1 MKNIVMGILAHV
13 DAGKTTLSESMLYLS
28 GTVRKLGRVDHK
40 DAFLDT
46 YALERDRGI
55 TIFSKQAVFSLGN
68 KKVNLLNTPGHVDFS
83 AEMERT
89 LQVLDYAVLV
99 ISGADGIQG
108 HTETLWK
115 LLKLYDIPT
124 FIFINKMDQQGTDQA
139 ALLSELKERLDEGC
153 IAFGK
158 EESIETLE
166 ELAMTDEKVLDYFME
181 HESIRK
187 EDICRLIKE
196 RRVFPCYFGSA
207 LKLEGVQELLYGFE
221 RYMEPYTGTEE
232 FGAKVFK
239 ISRDD
244 KGERLTFLKVTGG
257 KLVVKMPVNLVDK
270 EEKVNQIRIYSGA
283 KYETVNEVGA
293 GGVCAVTGLVSSYI
307 GQGFGVEKGTA
318 APFLEPVLTY
328 QMILPDGA
336 DTTKVLRELKQLEEE
351 EPLLNIVWNPALEEI
366 HVQLMGEVQTE
377 ILKTMIAERFHLDVE
392 FGTGKIVYKETIK
405 NPVVGVGHYEP
416 LRHYA
421 EVHLKMEPLEAG
433 SGLVFDADCS
443 EDVLDRNW
451 QRLILTH
458 LQEREHPGVLTGS
471 PITDMKITIVAG
483 RAHLKHTEGG
493 DFRQATYRAV
503 RQGLKSAESILL
515 EPWYSF
521 VLEVPSDQVGRAMS
535 DIGQM
540 NGSFEGPE
548 AEDKQGMVRL
558 TGTAPASEMRDY
570 QREVWAYTK
579 GRGRIT
585 FTLKG
590 YEPCHNA
597 EEVIEQIGYDSERD
611 IDNPT
616 GSVFCA
622 HGAGFLVKWDEVPEY
637 MHIKE
642 DFLSEGSDEISE
654 EEQTITENAHFGN
667 SSYSSGYGDD
677 PELLAIMEREFGSKQ
692 KERDRYS
699 GYRKQTVSA
708 PMPRKTVIKDTEPK
722 KEYLLVDGYNVIFAW
737 EELNELAKASIDA
750 ARNKLMDILSNYQ
763 GFTGCTLI
771 LVFDAYKVKG
781 SQGEVQK
788 YHNIYVVYTKE
799 AETADQ
805 YIEKTTHEIGRK
817 YKVTVATSD
826 ALEQVIVMGQGA
838 YRISAR
844 DFYEEVERTEKQ
856 IREINRQ
863 QHGEKRNYLLDYA
876 KEEDAK
882 HMEEVRLGKKSE
894 KLDKTTVSDPE

>member
-1 MKNIVMGILAHV
+1 MSLFFLLKRGEIVENIVMGILAHV
-13 DAGKTTLSESMLYLS
+13 DAGKTTLSEGMLYLS

-46 YALERDRGI
+46 YSLERDRGI

-68 KKVNLLNTPGHVDFS
+68 RRINLLDTPGHVDFS

-99 ISGADGIQG
+99 ISGADGVQG

-115 LLKLYDIPT
+115 LLKLYEIPT
-124 FIFINKMDQQGTDQA
+124 FIFINKMDQPGTDRES
-139 ALLSELKERLDEGC
+139 LLTELKERLDEGC
-153 IAFGK
+153 IVFGK
-158 EESIETLE
+158 GKNVESLE
-166 ELAMTDEKVLDYFME
+166 EIAMTDEAVLDYFME
-181 HESIRK
+181 HETVRN
-187 EDICRLIKE
+187 EDICRLIRE
-196 RRVFPCYFGSA
+196 RKIFPCYFGSA
-207 LKLEGVQELLYGFE
+207 LKLDGVQELLAGFE
-221 RYMEPYTGTEE
+221 EYMKPFDGKKE
-232 FGAKVFK
+232 FGARVFK

-257 KLVVKMPVNLVDK
+257 KLVVKMPINK
-270 EEKVNQIRIYSGA
+270 EEKINQIRIYSGA
-283 KYETVNEVGA
+283 KYEAVNEVEA
-293 GGVCAVTGLVSSYI
+293 GGVCAVTGLSSSYI
-307 GQGFGVEKGTA
+307 GQGLGVEKGTA
-318 APFLEPVLTY
+318 APFLEPGLTY
-328 QMILPDGA
+328 QMILPEGA

-405 NPVVGVGHYEP
+405 SPVVGVGHYEP

-433 SGLVFDADCS
+433 SGLIFDTDCS

-458 LQEREHPGVLTGS
+458 LQEREHPGVLTGA

-503 RQGLKSAESILL
+503 RQGLKSAESVLL

-521 VLEVPSDQVGRAMS
+521 VLEVPSEQVGRAMS

-570 QREVWAYTK
+570 QQEVWAYTK

-585 FTLKG
+585 LTLKG

-597 EEVIEQIGYDSERD
+597 EEVIEEIGYDSERD
-611 IDNPT
+611 VDNPT

-642 DFLSEGSDEISE
+642 DFLAEKPGIEQDEMMAV
-654 EEQTITENAHFGN
+654 QMGN
-667 SSYSSGYGDD
+667 HCNYSGGYSSSYDDD
-677 PELLAIMEREFGSKQ
+677 PELLTIMEREFGSKQ
-692 KERDRYS
+692 EERDRYS
-699 GYRKQTVSA
+699 SYRKQTVST
-708 PMPRKTVIKDTEPK
+708 PVRHTTVIKENEPK
-722 KEYLLVDGYNVIFAW
+722 KEYLLVDGYNIIFAW

-763 GFTGCTLI
+763 GFIGCTLI

-781 SQGEVQK
+781 NQGEVQK

-856 IREINRQ
+856 IREINERER
-863 QHGEKRNYLLDYA
+863 GEKRNYLLDYA
-876 KEEDAK
+876 KEEDARE
-882 HMEEVRLGKKSE
+882 MEKVRLGKITE
-894 KLDKTTVSDPE
+894 K

>member
-1 MKNIVMGILAHV
+1 MENIVMGILAHV
-13 DAGKTTLSESMLYLS
+13 DAGKTTLSEGMLYLS

-46 YALERDRGI
+46 YSLERDRGI

-68 KKVNLLNTPGHVDFS
+68 RRINLLDTPGHVDFS

-99 ISGADGIQG
+99 ISGADGVQG

-115 LLKLYDIPT
+115 LLKLYEIPT
-124 FIFINKMDQQGTDQA
+124 FIFINKMDQPGTDRES
-139 ALLSELKERLDEGC
+139 LLTELKERLDEGC
-153 IAFGK
+153 IVFGK
-158 EESIETLE
+158 GKNVESLE
-166 ELAMTDEKVLDYFME
+166 EIAMTDEAVLDYFME
-181 HESIRK
+181 HETVRN
-187 EDICRLIKE
+187 EDICRLIRE
-196 RRVFPCYFGSA
+196 RKIFPCYFGSA
-207 LKLEGVQELLYGFE
+207 LKLDGVQELLAGFE
-221 RYMEPYTGTEE
+221 EYMKPFDGKKE
-232 FGAKVFK
+232 FGARVFK

-257 KLVVKMPVNLVDK
+257 KLVVKMPINK
-270 EEKVNQIRIYSGA
+270 EEKINQIRIYSGA
-283 KYETVNEVGA
+283 KYEAVNEVEA
-293 GGVCAVTGLVSSYI
+293 GEVCAVTGLSSSYI
-307 GQGFGVEKGTA
+307 GQGLGVEKGTA

-328 QMILPDGA
+328 QMILPEGA
-336 DTTKVLRELKQLEEE
+336 DTTKVLRVLKQLEEE

-405 NPVVGVGHYEP
+405 SPVVGVGHYEP

-433 SGLVFDADCS
+433 SGLVFDTDCS

-458 LQEREHPGVLTGS
+458 LQEREHPGVLTGA

-503 RQGLKSAESILL
+503 RQGLKSAESVLL

-521 VLEVPSDQVGRAMS
+521 VLEVPSEQVGRAMS

-585 FTLKG
+585 LTLKG

-597 EEVIEQIGYDSERD
+597 EEVIEEIGYDSERD
-611 IDNPT
+611 VDNPT
-616 GSVFCA
+616 GSVFCV

-642 DFLSEGSDEISE
+642 DFLAEKPGIEQDEMMAV
-654 EEQTITENAHFGN
+654 QMGN
-667 SSYSSGYGDD
+667 HCNYSGGYSSSYDDD
-677 PELLAIMEREFGSKQ
+677 PELLTIMEREFGSKQ
-692 KERDRYS
+692 KERERYS
-699 GYRKQTVSA
+699 SYRKQTVST
-708 PMPRKTVIKDTEPK
+708 PVRHTTVIKENEPK
-722 KEYLLVDGYNVIFAW
+722 KEYLLVDGYNIIFAW

-763 GFTGCTLI
+763 GFIGCTLI

-781 SQGEVQK
+781 NQGEVQK

-856 IREINRQ
+856 IREINERER
-863 QHGEKRNYLLDYA
+863 GEKRNYLLDYA
-876 KEEDAK
+876 RKEDARE
-882 HMEEVRLGKKSE
+882 MEKVRLGKTTE
-894 KLDKTTVSDPE
+894 K

>member
-68 KKVNLLNTPGHVDFS
+68 KKVNLLDTPGHVDFS

-99 ISGADGIQG
+99 ISGADGVQG

-257 KLVVKMPVNLVDK
+257 KLVVKMPVNMVDK

-283 KYETVNEVGA
+283 KYETVNEVEA

-405 NPVVGVGHYEP
+405 NSVVGVGHYEP

-421 EVHLKMEPLEAG
+421 EVHLKMEPLETG

-856 IREINRQ
+856 IREINEQ

-894 KLDKTTVSDPE
+894 KLDKIIVSDPE

>member
-68 KKVNLLNTPGHVDFS
+68 KKVNLLDTPGHVDFS

-99 ISGADGIQG
+99 ISGADGVQG

-158 EESIETLE
+158 EESTETLE

-187 EDICRLIKE
+187 EEICRLIQE

-283 KYETVNEVGA
+283 KYETVNEVEA

-405 NPVVGVGHYEP
+405 NSVVGVGHYEP

-421 EVHLKMEPLEAG
+421 EVHLKMEPLETG

-642 DFLSEGSDEISE
+642 DFLSEESDETPE
-654 EEQTITENAHFGN
+654 EEQTITGNARFGN

-677 PELLAIMEREFGSKQ
+677 PELLAIMEREFGSRQ

-838 YRISAR
+838 YRMSAR

-856 IREINRQ
+856 IREINEQ
-863 QHGEKRNYLLDYA
+863 QHGEKRNYLLD
-876 KEEDAK
+876 
-882 HMEEVRLGKKSE
+882 RKS
-894 KLDKTTVSDPE
+894 VV

>member
-68 KKVNLLNTPGHVDFS
+68 KKVNLLDTPGHVDFS

-882 HMEEVRLGKKSE
+882 YMEEVRLGKKSE

>member
-68 KKVNLLNTPGHVDFS
+68 KKVNLLDTPGHVDFS

-876 KEEDAK
+876 KE
-882 HMEEVRLGKKSE
+882 
-894 KLDKTTVSDPE
+894 

>member
-1 MKNIVMGILAHV
+1 MENIVMGILAHV
-13 DAGKTTLSESMLYLS
+13 DAGKTTLSEGMLYLS

-46 YALERDRGI
+46 YSLERDRGI

-68 KKVNLLNTPGHVDFS
+68 RRINLLDTPGHVDFS

-99 ISGADGIQG
+99 ISGADGVQG

-115 LLKLYDIPT
+115 LLKLYEIPT
-124 FIFINKMDQQGTDQA
+124 FIFINKMDQPGTDRES
-139 ALLSELKERLDEGC
+139 LLTELKERLDEGC
-153 IAFGK
+153 IVFGK
-158 EESIETLE
+158 GKNVESLE
-166 ELAMTDEKVLDYFME
+166 EIAMTDEAVLDYFME
-181 HESIRK
+181 HETVRN
-187 EDICRLIKE
+187 EDICRLIRE
-196 RRVFPCYFGSA
+196 RKIFPCYFGSA
-207 LKLEGVQELLYGFE
+207 LKLDGVQELLAGFE
-221 RYMEPYTGTEE
+221 EYMKPFDGKKE
-232 FGAKVFK
+232 FGARVFK

-257 KLVVKMPVNLVDK
+257 KLVVKMPINK
-270 EEKVNQIRIYSGA
+270 EEKINQIRIYSGA
-283 KYETVNEVGA
+283 KYEAVNEVEA
-293 GGVCAVTGLVSSYI
+293 GGVCAVTGLSSSYI
-307 GQGFGVEKGTA
+307 GQGLGVEKGTA

-328 QMILPDGA
+328 QMILPEGA

-405 NPVVGVGHYEP
+405 SPVVGVGHYEP

-433 SGLVFDADCS
+433 SGLVFDTDCS

-458 LQEREHPGVLTGS
+458 LQEREHPGVLTGA

-503 RQGLKSAESILL
+503 RQGLKSAESVLL

-521 VLEVPSDQVGRAMS
+521 VLEVPSEQVGRAMS

-585 FTLKG
+585 LTLKG

-597 EEVIEQIGYDSERD
+597 EEVIEEIGYDSERD
-611 IDNPT
+611 VDNPT
-616 GSVFCA
+616 GSVFCV

-642 DFLSEGSDEISE
+642 DFLAEKPGIEQDEMMAV
-654 EEQTITENAHFGN
+654 QMGN
-667 SSYSSGYGDD
+667 HCNYSGGYSSSYDDD
-677 PELLAIMEREFGSKQ
+677 PELLNIMEREFGSKQ
-692 KERDRYS
+692 KERERYS
-699 GYRKQTVSA
+699 SYRKQTVST
-708 PMPRKTVIKDTEPK
+708 PVRHTTVIKENEPK
-722 KEYLLVDGYNVIFAW
+722 KEYLLVDGYNIIFAW

-763 GFTGCTLI
+763 GFIGCTLI

-781 SQGEVQK
+781 NQGEVQK

-856 IREINRQ
+856 IREINERER
-863 QHGEKRNYLLDYA
+863 GEKRNYLLDYA
-876 KEEDAK
+876 KEEDARE
-882 HMEEVRLGKKSE
+882 MEKVRLGKTTE
-894 KLDKTTVSDPE
+894 K

>member
-1 MKNIVMGILAHV
+1 MENIVMGILAHV
-13 DAGKTTLSESMLYLS
+13 DAGKTTLSEGMLYLS

-46 YALERDRGI
+46 YSLERDRGI

-68 KKVNLLNTPGHVDFS
+68 RRINLLDTPGHVDFS

-99 ISGADGIQG
+99 ISGADGVQG

-115 LLKLYDIPT
+115 LLKLYEIPT
-124 FIFINKMDQQGTDQA
+124 FIFINKMDQPGTDRES
-139 ALLSELKERLDEGC
+139 LLTELKERLDEGC
-153 IAFGK
+153 IVFGK
-158 EESIETLE
+158 GKNVESLE
-166 ELAMTDEKVLDYFME
+166 EIAMTDEAVLDYFME
-181 HESIRK
+181 HETVRN
-187 EDICRLIKE
+187 EDICRLIRE
-196 RRVFPCYFGSA
+196 RKIFPCYFGSA
-207 LKLEGVQELLYGFE
+207 LKLDGVQELLAGFE
-221 RYMEPYTGTEE
+221 EYMKPFDGKKE
-232 FGAKVFK
+232 FGARVFK

-257 KLVVKMPVNLVDK
+257 KLVVKMPINK
-270 EEKVNQIRIYSGA
+270 EEKINQIRIYSGA
-283 KYETVNEVGA
+283 KYEAVNEVEA
-293 GGVCAVTGLVSSYI
+293 GEVCAVTGLSSSYI
-307 GQGFGVEKGTA
+307 GQGLGVEKGTA

-328 QMILPDGA
+328 QMILPEGA
-336 DTTKVLRELKQLEEE
+336 DTTKVLRVLKQLEEE

-405 NPVVGVGHYEP
+405 SPVVGVGHYEP

-433 SGLVFDADCS
+433 SGLVFDTDCS

-458 LQEREHPGVLTGS
+458 LQEREHPGVLTGA

-503 RQGLKSAESILL
+503 RQGLKSAESVLL

-521 VLEVPSDQVGRAMS
+521 VLEVPSEQVGRAMS

-585 FTLKG
+585 LTLKG

-597 EEVIEQIGYDSERD
+597 EEVIEEIGYDSERD
-611 IDNPT
+611 VDNPT
-616 GSVFCA
+616 GSVFCV

-642 DFLSEGSDEISE
+642 DFLAEKPGIEQDEMMAV
-654 EEQTITENAHFGN
+654 QMGN
-667 SSYSSGYGDD
+667 HCNYSGGYSSSYDDD
-677 PELLAIMEREFGSKQ
+677 PELLTIMEREFGSKQ
-692 KERDRYS
+692 KERERYS
-699 GYRKQTVSA
+699 SYRKQTVST
-708 PMPRKTVIKDTEPK
+708 PVRHTTVIKENEPK
-722 KEYLLVDGYNVIFAW
+722 KEYLLVDGYNIIFAW

-763 GFTGCTLI
+763 GFIGWTLI

-781 SQGEVQK
+781 NQGEVQK

-856 IREINRQ
+856 IREINERER
-863 QHGEKRNYLLDYA
+863 GEKRNYLLDYA
-876 KEEDAK
+876 RKEDARE
-882 HMEEVRLGKKSE
+882 MEKVRLGKTTE
-894 KLDKTTVSDPE
+894 K

>member
-1 MKNIVMGILAHV
+1 MENIVMGILAYV
-13 DAGKTTLSESMLYLS
+13 DAGKTTLSEGMLYLS

-46 YALERDRGI
+46 YSLERDRGI

-68 KKVNLLNTPGHVDFS
+68 RRINLLDTPGHVDFS

-99 ISGADGIQG
+99 ISGADGVQG

-115 LLKLYDIPT
+115 LLKLYEIPT
-124 FIFINKMDQQGTDQA
+124 FIFINKMDQPGTDRES
-139 ALLSELKERLDEGC
+139 LLTELKERLDEGC
-153 IAFGK
+153 IVFGK
-158 EESIETLE
+158 GKNVESLE
-166 ELAMTDEKVLDYFME
+166 EIAMTDEAVLDYFME
-181 HESIRK
+181 HETVRN
-187 EDICRLIKE
+187 EDICRLIRE
-196 RRVFPCYFGSA
+196 RKIFPCYFGSA
-207 LKLEGVQELLYGFE
+207 LKLDGVQELLAGFE
-221 RYMEPYTGTEE
+221 EYMKPFDGKKE
-232 FGAKVFK
+232 FGARVFK

-257 KLVVKMPVNLVDK
+257 KLVVKMPINK
-270 EEKVNQIRIYSGA
+270 EEKINQIRIYSGA
-283 KYETVNEVGA
+283 KYEAVNEVEA
-293 GGVCAVTGLVSSYI
+293 GEVCAVTGLSSSYI
-307 GQGFGVEKGTA
+307 GQGLGVEKGTA

-328 QMILPDGA
+328 QMILPEGA
-336 DTTKVLRELKQLEEE
+336 DTTKVLRVLKQLEEE

-405 NPVVGVGHYEP
+405 SPVVGVGHYEP

-433 SGLVFDADCS
+433 SGLVFDTDCS

-458 LQEREHPGVLTGS
+458 LQEREHPGVLTGA

-503 RQGLKSAESILL
+503 RQGLKSAESVLL

-521 VLEVPSDQVGRAMS
+521 VLEVPSEQVGRAMS

-585 FTLKG
+585 LTLKG

-597 EEVIEQIGYDSERD
+597 EEVIEEIGYDSERD
-611 IDNPT
+611 VDNPT
-616 GSVFCA
+616 GSVFCV

-642 DFLSEGSDEISE
+642 DFLAEKPGIEQDEMMAV
-654 EEQTITENAHFGN
+654 QMGN
-667 SSYSSGYGDD
+667 HCNYSGGYSSSYDDD
-677 PELLAIMEREFGSKQ
+677 PELLTIMEREFGSKQ
-692 KERDRYS
+692 KERERYS
-699 GYRKQTVSA
+699 SYRKQTVST
-708 PMPRKTVIKDTEPK
+708 PVRHTTVIKENEPK
-722 KEYLLVDGYNVIFAW
+722 KEYLLVDGYNIIFAW

-763 GFTGCTLI
+763 GFIGCTLI

-781 SQGEVQK
+781 NQGEVQK

-856 IREINRQ
+856 IREINERER
-863 QHGEKRNYLLDYA
+863 GEKRNYLLDYA
-876 KEEDAK
+876 RKEDARE
-882 HMEEVRLGKKSE
+882 MEKVRLGKTTE
-894 KLDKTTVSDPE
+894 K

>member
-68 KKVNLLNTPGHVDFS
+68 KKVNLLDTPGHVDFS

-637 MHIKE
+637 MHVKE

>member
-1 MKNIVMGILAHV
+1 MENIVMGILAHV
-13 DAGKTTLSESMLYLS
+13 DAGKTTLSEGMLYLS

-46 YALERDRGI
+46 YSLERDRGI

-68 KKVNLLNTPGHVDFS
+68 RRINLLDTPGHVDFS

-99 ISGADGIQG
+99 ISGADGVQG

-115 LLKLYDIPT
+115 LLKLYEIPT
-124 FIFINKMDQQGTDQA
+124 FIFINKMDQPGTDRES
-139 ALLSELKERLDEGC
+139 LLTELKERLDEGC
-153 IAFGK
+153 IVFGK
-158 EESIETLE
+158 GKNVESLE
-166 ELAMTDEKVLDYFME
+166 EIAMTDEAVLDYFME
-181 HESIRK
+181 HETVRN
-187 EDICRLIKE
+187 EDICRLIRE
-196 RRVFPCYFGSA
+196 RKIFPCYFGSA
-207 LKLEGVQELLYGFE
+207 LKLDGVQELLAGFE
-221 RYMEPYTGTEE
+221 EYMKPFDGKKE
-232 FGAKVFK
+232 FGARVFK

-257 KLVVKMPVNLVDK
+257 KLVVKMPINK
-270 EEKVNQIRIYSGA
+270 EEKINQIRIYSGA
-283 KYETVNEVGA
+283 KYEAVNEVEA
-293 GGVCAVTGLVSSYI
+293 GGVYAVTGLSSSYI
-307 GQGFGVEKGTA
+307 GQGLGVEKGTA

-328 QMILPDGA
+328 QMILPEGA

-405 NPVVGVGHYEP
+405 SPVVGVGHYEP

-433 SGLVFDADCS
+433 SGLVFDTDCS

-458 LQEREHPGVLTGS
+458 LQEREHPGVLTGA

-503 RQGLKSAESILL
+503 RQGLKSAESVLL

-521 VLEVPSDQVGRAMS
+521 VLEVPSEQVGRAMS

-585 FTLKG
+585 LTLKG

-597 EEVIEQIGYDSERD
+597 EEVIEEIGYDSERD
-611 IDNPT
+611 VDNPT
-616 GSVFCA
+616 GSVFCV

-642 DFLSEGSDEISE
+642 DFLAEKPGIEQDEMMAV
-654 EEQTITENAHFGN
+654 QMGN
-667 SSYSSGYGDD
+667 HCNYSGGYSSSYDDD
-677 PELLAIMEREFGSKQ
+677 PELLTIMEREFGSKQ
-692 KERDRYS
+692 KERERYS
-699 GYRKQTVSA
+699 SYRKQTVST
-708 PMPRKTVIKDTEPK
+708 PVRHTTVIKENEPK
-722 KEYLLVDGYNVIFAW
+722 KEYLLVDGYNIIFAW

-763 GFTGCTLI
+763 GFIGCTLI

-781 SQGEVQK
+781 NQGEVQK

-856 IREINRQ
+856 IREINERER
-863 QHGEKRNYLLDYA
+863 GEKRNYLLDYA
-876 KEEDAK
+876 RKEDARE
-882 HMEEVRLGKKSE
+882 MEKVRLGKTTE
-894 KLDKTTVSDPE
+894 K

>member
-1 MKNIVMGILAHV
+1 MENIVMGILAHV
-13 DAGKTTLSESMLYLS
+13 DAGKTTLSEGMLYLS

-46 YALERDRGI
+46 YSLERDRGI

-68 KKVNLLNTPGHVDFS
+68 RRINLLDTPGHVDFS

-99 ISGADGIQG
+99 ISGADGVQG

-115 LLKLYDIPT
+115 LLKLYEIPT
-124 FIFINKMDQQGTDQA
+124 FIFINKMDQPGTA
-139 ALLSELKERLDEGC
+139 RESLLTELKERLDEGC
-153 IAFGK
+153 IVFGK
-158 EESIETLE
+158 GKNVESLE
-166 ELAMTDEKVLDYFME
+166 EIAMTDEAVLDYFME
-181 HESIRK
+181 HETVRN
-187 EDICRLIKE
+187 EDICRLIRE
-196 RRVFPCYFGSA
+196 RKIFPCYFGSA
-207 LKLEGVQELLYGFE
+207 LKLDGVQELLAGFE
-221 RYMEPYTGTEE
+221 EYMKPFDGKKE
-232 FGAKVFK
+232 FGARVFK

-257 KLVVKMPVNLVDK
+257 KLVVKMPINK
-270 EEKVNQIRIYSGA
+270 EEKINQIRIYSGA
-283 KYETVNEVGA
+283 KYEAVDEVEA
-293 GGVCAVTGLVSSYI
+293 GGVCAVTGLSSSYI
-307 GQGFGVEKGTA
+307 GQGLGVEKGTA

-328 QMILPDGA
+328 QMILPEGA

-405 NPVVGVGHYEP
+405 SPVVGVGHYEP

-433 SGLVFDADCS
+433 SGLVFDTDCS

-458 LQEREHPGVLTGS
+458 LQEREHPGVLTGA

-503 RQGLKSAESILL
+503 RQGLKSAESVLL

-521 VLEVPSDQVGRAMS
+521 VLEVPSEQVGRAMS

-585 FTLKG
+585 LTLKG

-597 EEVIEQIGYDSERD
+597 EEVIEEIGYDSERD
-611 IDNPT
+611 VDNPT

-642 DFLSEGSDEISE
+642 DFLAEKPGIEQDEVMAV
-654 EEQTITENAHFGN
+654 QMGN
-667 SSYSSGYGDD
+667 HCNYSGGYSFSYDDD
-677 PELLAIMEREFGSKQ
+677 PELLTIMEREFGSKQ

-699 GYRKQTVSA
+699 SYRKQTVST
-708 PMPRKTVIKDTEPK
+708 PVLHTTVIKENEPK
-722 KEYLLVDGYNVIFAW
+722 KEYLLVDGYNIIFAW

-763 GFTGCTLI
+763 GFIGCTLI

-781 SQGEVQK
+781 NQGEVQK

-856 IREINRQ
+856 IREINERER
-863 QHGEKRNYLLDYA
+863 GEKRNYLLDYA
-876 KEEDAK
+876 KEEDARE
-882 HMEEVRLGKKSE
+882 MEKVRLGKTTE
-894 KLDKTTVSDPE
+894 K

>member
-1 MKNIVMGILAHV
+1 M
-13 DAGKTTLSESMLYLS
+13 
-28 GTVRKLGRVDHK
+28 
-40 DAFLDT
+40 
-46 YALERDRGI
+46 
-55 TIFSKQAVFSLGN
+55 
-68 KKVNLLNTPGHVDFS
+68 
-83 AEMERT
+83 
-89 LQVLDYAVLV
+89 
-99 ISGADGIQG
+99 
-108 HTETLWK
+108 
-115 LLKLYDIPT
+115 
-124 FIFINKMDQQGTDQA
+124 
-139 ALLSELKERLDEGC
+139 
-153 IAFGK
+153 
-158 EESIETLE
+158 
-166 ELAMTDEKVLDYFME
+166 
-181 HESIRK
+181 
-187 EDICRLIKE
+187 
-196 RRVFPCYFGSA
+196 
-207 LKLEGVQELLYGFE
+207 
-221 RYMEPYTGTEE
+221 
-232 FGAKVFK
+232 
-239 ISRDD
+239 
-244 KGERLTFLKVTGG
+244 
-257 KLVVKMPVNLVDK
+257 
-270 EEKVNQIRIYSGA
+270 
-283 KYETVNEVGA
+283 
-293 GGVCAVTGLVSSYI
+293 
-307 GQGFGVEKGTA
+307 
-318 APFLEPVLTY
+318 
-328 QMILPDGA
+328 
-336 DTTKVLRELKQLEEE
+336 KQLEEE
-351 EPLLNIVWNPALEEI
+351 EPLLNIVWNPTLEEI

-405 NPVVGVGHYEP
+405 SPVVGVGHYEP

-433 SGLVFDADCS
+433 SGLVFDTDCS

-458 LQEREHPGVLTGS
+458 LQEREHPGVLTGA

-503 RQGLKSAESILL
+503 RQGLKSAESVLL

-521 VLEVPSDQVGRAMS
+521 VLEVPSEQVGRAMS

-585 FTLKG
+585 LTLKG

-597 EEVIEQIGYDSERD
+597 EEVIEEIGYDSERD
-611 IDNPT
+611 VDNPT

-642 DFLSEGSDEISE
+642 DFLAEKPGIEQDEVMAV
-654 EEQTITENAHFGN
+654 QMGN
-667 SSYSSGYGDD
+667 HCNYSGGYSSSYDDD
-677 PELLAIMEREFGSKQ
+677 PELLTIMEREFGSKQ

-699 GYRKQTVSA
+699 SYRKQTVST
-708 PMPRKTVIKDTEPK
+708 PVRHTTVIKENEPK
-722 KEYLLVDGYNVIFAW
+722 KEYLLVDGYNIIFAW

-763 GFTGCTLI
+763 GFIGCTLI

-781 SQGEVQK
+781 NQGEVQK

-844 DFYEEVERTEKQ
+844 DFYEEVERTEKK
-856 IREINRQ
+856 IREINERER
-863 QHGEKRNYLLDYA
+863 GEKRNYLLDYA
-876 KEEDAK
+876 KEEDARE
-882 HMEEVRLGKKSE
+882 MEKVRLGKTTE
-894 KLDKTTVSDPE
+894 K

>member
-1 MKNIVMGILAHV
+1 MENIVMGILAHV
-13 DAGKTTLSESMLYLS
+13 DAGKTTLSEGMLYLS

-46 YALERDRGI
+46 YSLERDRGI

-68 KKVNLLNTPGHVDFS
+68 RRINLLDTPGHVDFS

-99 ISGADGIQG
+99 ISGADGVQG

-115 LLKLYDIPT
+115 LLKLYEIPT
-124 FIFINKMDQQGTDQA
+124 FIFINKMDQPGTDRES
-139 ALLSELKERLDEGC
+139 LLTELKERLDEGC
-153 IAFGK
+153 IVFGK
-158 EESIETLE
+158 GKNVESLE
-166 ELAMTDEKVLDYFME
+166 EIAMTDEAVLDYFME
-181 HESIRK
+181 HETVRN
-187 EDICRLIKE
+187 EDICRLIRE
-196 RRVFPCYFGSA
+196 RKIFPCYFGSA
-207 LKLEGVQELLYGFE
+207 LKLDGVQELLAGFE
-221 RYMEPYTGTEE
+221 EYMKPFDGKKE
-232 FGAKVFK
+232 FGARVFK

-257 KLVVKMPVNLVDK
+257 KLVVKMPINK
-270 EEKVNQIRIYSGA
+270 EEKINQIRIYSGA
-283 KYETVNEVGA
+283 KYEAVNEVEA
-293 GGVCAVTGLVSSYI
+293 GGVCAVTGLSSSYI
-307 GQGFGVEKGTA
+307 GQGLGVEKGTA

-328 QMILPDGA
+328 QMILPEGA

-405 NPVVGVGHYEP
+405 SPVVGVGHYEP

-433 SGLVFDADCS
+433 SGLVFDTDCS

-458 LQEREHPGVLTGS
+458 LQEREHPGVLTGA

-503 RQGLKSAESILL
+503 RQGLKSAESLLL

-521 VLEVPSDQVGRAMS
+521 VLEVPSEQVGRAMS

-585 FTLKG
+585 LTLKG

-597 EEVIEQIGYDSERD
+597 EEVIEEIGYDSERD
-611 IDNPT
+611 VDNPT

-642 DFLSEGSDEISE
+642 DFLAEKPGIEQDEVMAV
-654 EEQTITENAHFGN
+654 QMGN
-667 SSYSSGYGDD
+667 HCNYSGGYSSSYDDD
-677 PELLAIMEREFGSKQ
+677 PELLTIMEREFGSKQ

-699 GYRKQTVSA
+699 SYRKQTVST
-708 PMPRKTVIKDTEPK
+708 PVRHTTVIKENEPK
-722 KEYLLVDGYNVIFAW
+722 KEYLLVDGYNIIFAW

-763 GFTGCTLI
+763 GFIGCTLI

-781 SQGEVQK
+781 NQGEVQK

-799 AETADQ
+799 AETADH

-856 IREINRQ
+856 IREINERER
-863 QHGEKRNYLLDYA
+863 GEKRNYLLDYA
-876 KEEDAK
+876 KEEDARE
-882 HMEEVRLGKKSE
+882 MEKVRLGKTTE
-894 KLDKTTVSDPE
+894 K